1 MEKNINEE
9 KNSLNNPIIDKEF
22 NNNLLLCNKCLCIP
36 KVDINPYNHKICT
49 LCKNNHQ
56 INPISLDLYSKE
68 ELNKNILCSICN
80 KNNNLLYC
88 KNCLVIICHNC
99 IKKHNSEHQII
110 KYSDI
115 NILCFEHGTK
125 INNIC
130 LDCNKEIC
138 QKCLESEHINHK
150 TQCNGYH
157 SRNG

>member
-1 MEKNINEE
+1 MENNINEE

-88 KNCLVIICHNC
+88 KNCLVKICDNC
-99 IKKHNSEHQII
+99 IKGHNSDHQVI
-110 KYSDI
+110 KCSDI
-115 NILCFEHGTK
+115 NILCFEHGAK
-125 INNIC
+125 INNENRSQY
-130 LDCNKEIC
+130 D
-138 QKCLESEHINHK
+138 
-150 TQCNGYH
+150 
-157 SRNG
+157 